1 MLETLKEYDE
11 KPSLCASDYCRM
23 LHNLLYICDVVVE
36 GRYEKEKKNLRLK
49 FRGSENQRIIVSRD
63 LVYGKINIIN
73 DDEI

>member
-1 MLETLKEYDE
+1 
-11 KPSLCASDYCRM
+11 
-23 LHNLLYICDVVVE
+23 VVVE

-63 LVYGKINIIN
+63 LVYGEINIIK